1 MCSAERSGRYFY
13 TMCQTLMRREPQLS
27 PPSMATARPNQ
38 VLLPSSSGTHGTTK
52 AHRGSKSQCPIP
64 AVLCWVRTVPLGT
77 RGWRGAGT
85 WQQLR
90 RGPAWRGASAVT
102 RRAARDT
109 NLCYTCARSLLF
121 GVFSAFSLLKG
132 KKAQE
137 VPGELWDAPPV
148 LCVLSSNGPMR
159 CHGAQGWG
167 TARLLLPRC
176 SST

>member
-1 MCSAERSGRYFY
+1 
-13 TMCQTLMRREPQLS
+13 MCQTPMRRREPQPS
-27 PPSMATARPNQ
+27 PPSMATARPNR

-77 RGWRGAGT
+77 QGWSGAGT

-90 RGPAWRGASAVT
+90 KGPAGRGVSTVI
-102 RRAARDT
+102 RRAAQDT
-109 NLCYTCARSLLF
+109 NPRCTCARSLSF

-137 VPGELWDAPPV
+137 VPGELWDAPPD

-167 TARLLLPRC
+167 TACLLLPRC